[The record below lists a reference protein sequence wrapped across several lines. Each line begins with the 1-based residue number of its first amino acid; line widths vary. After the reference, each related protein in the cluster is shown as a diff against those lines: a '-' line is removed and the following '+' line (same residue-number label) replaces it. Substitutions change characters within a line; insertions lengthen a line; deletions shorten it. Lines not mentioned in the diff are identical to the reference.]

1 MTDSN
6 KAVTIAA
13 ELLFAALFFR
23 VLYHLVRRP
32 DPLQYRVTLIF
43 AAPTAIFLVD
53 VVNRLAPTPIMI
65 GPLKVTAF
73 YLPVLLLQPYLTMR
87 LIATL
92 RPVRRELTLA
102 ALAGFVLLGATL
114 LAVRAPSPMRAPLL
128 IVTMVFFAIAETVPG
143 LYLAGVARRRSG
155 SSRTRLWIAAGSTIA
170 FAGVVVLM
178 GLAAITAPYQ
188 PPPPAPQTTSP
199 VSPFSVAARVLAVA
213 CGAGYAAAF
222 LPPAWLRRMW
232 SAITLQNVTERLL
245 GAPATET
252 APQIWQRYAEMM
264 RAESAADAV
273 VVLARRS
280 DGQVDQIAYAGEVD
294 LPLSGFDVDDL
305 DELAGAVQPVP
316 LAAAPPFSRAA
327 RPVLA
332 THYADQG
339 AQGHLTTLGI
349 RLSPHQTGAVLLLHR
364 YRGLF
369 SEDDLRLLAD
379 FGGHASVLAERS
391 SVLAEQRRLAAE
403 QHRLSDE
410 LAVSVAQL
418 TAASQAKSD
427 FLANMSHELRTPLNA
442 IIGFSDLMRGEKP
455 VDDQR
460 TVPADWVDHIHNSGR
475 HLLGLINDILDLAKV
490 EAGRIDLHPAPLRI
504 DTAARE
510 LLTGLRP
517 LTDKKSLTVD
527 FRLPELTVRADALRF
542 RQILENLLSNSIK
555 FTPEGGTITLD
566 AGRFTDEDGQAMVT
580 LRVADTGVGIAEDDL
595 PRVFEEFQQVGDRAN
610 HQAGTGLG
618 LALARRLVQAH
629 GGDIT
634 ATSTLGVGSGFTIT
648 LPEATGNPAA
658 GDTVLAEPQDEARG
672 RILLI
677 EDDARSAELIR
688 TYLVKAGYRVEMAAN
703 GESGLHAARLNPPD
717 AVLLDVVLPGIDGW
731 AVIRELKRDGLLAS
745 IPVLFI
751 SVVDERHAGIAM
763 GAADFLVKPIA
774 DHQLVGS
781 LARHI
786 LTGPT
791 GQPTVLVV
799 DDDADSR
806 HSVEASLRDAGAEV
820 VSCADGREGLE
831 MSRHKHFDL
840 IVCDLRMPDLDGF
853 SLLSA
858 FNEDPANADVPV
870 VALASTTS
878 SHSEMSGKLLARAI
892 HGTEEWENLVA
903 MASGT
908 AAARRHDPDTVE
920 RGDR

>member
-1 MTDSN
+1 MTHSN
-6 KAVTIAA
+6 EAVTIAA
-13 ELLFAALFFR
+13 ELIFAALFLR
-23 VLYHLVRRP
+23 VLYHLVQRP
-32 DPLQYRVTLIF
+32 DPLQFRVTLIF
-43 AAPTAIFLVD
+43 AAPTTIFVVD
-53 VVNRLAPTPIMI
+53 AVDRLTPGVAMI
-65 GPLKVTAF
+65 GSLKVTAF
-73 YLPVLLLQPYLTMR
+73 YLPILLLQPYLTMR
-87 LIATL
+87 LIAKL

-102 ALAGFVLLGATL
+102 ALAGFLLLGATL
-114 LAVRAPSPMRAPLL
+114 LIVRPPSPMRDPVLVVA
-128 IVTMVFFAIAETVPG
+128 MAFFAIAETVPG
-143 LYLAGVARRRSG
+143 LYLAGAARKRSG
-155 SSRTRLWIAAGSTIA
+155 SSRIRLWIAAGSTIA

-178 GLAAITAPYQ
+178 GLAGITAPPT
-188 PPPPAPQTTSP
+188 PPPPAPPVALP
-199 VSPFSVAARVLAVA
+199 VSPFSVAARVLAVL

-232 SAITLQNVTERLL
+232 SAITLQNATERLL
-245 GAPATET
+245 DAPATET
-252 APQIWQRYAEMM
+252 WQQIWQRYAEMM

-273 VVLARRS
+273 AVLARRS
-280 DGQVDQIAYAGEVD
+280 DGVVDQIAYAGEAD
-294 LPLSGFDVDDL
+294 LPLAGFDVDDL
-305 DELAGAVQPVP
+305 NELIGAVQPVP
-316 LAAAPPFSRAA
+316 LTAA
-327 RPVLA
+327 RTAQPVLA

-339 AQGHLTTLGI
+339 ARGHLTTLGI
-349 RLSPHQTGAVLLLHR
+349 RLSPFQTGAILLLHR
-364 YRGLF
+364 HRGLF

-379 FGGHASVLAERS
+379 FGGHASVLAERG

-403 QHRLSDE
+403 QRRLSDE

-455 VDDQR
+455 IDDLR
-460 TVPADWVDHIHNSGR
+460 TVPADWVDHIHSSGR

-504 DTAARE
+504 DTSARE

-542 RQILENLLSNSIK
+542 RQILENLLSNAIK

-566 AGRFTDEDGQAMVT
+566 AGTFTDDDGRAMVT
-580 LRVADTGVGIAEDDL
+580 LCVADTGIGISADDL
-595 PRVFEEFQQVGDRAN
+595 PLVFEEFQQVGDRAH

-634 ATSTLGVGSGFTIT
+634 ATSTLGVGSRFTIT
-648 LPEATGNPAA
+648 LPDATENAA
-658 GDTVLAEPQDEARG
+658 TGDTVVVEPRARARG

-677 EDDARSAELIR
+677 EDDVRSAELIR
-688 TYLVKAGYRVEMAAN
+688 TYLVKAGYRVEMAAT
-703 GESGLHAARLNPPD
+703 GETGLHAARLNPPD

-731 AVIRELKRDGLLAS
+731 AVIRELKRDGLLSS

-751 SVVDERHAGIAM
+751 SVVDERHAGIAL
-763 GAADFLVKPIA
+763 GAADFLVKPVA

-781 LARHI
+781 LARHVFS
-786 LTGPT
+786 GPAE
-791 GQPTVLVV
+791 QPTVLVV
-799 DDDADSR
+799 DDDAESR
-806 HSVEASLRDAGAEV
+806 HSVEESLRDAGAEV
-820 VSCADGREGLE
+820 ISCADGREGLE
-831 MSRHKHFDL
+831 MSRRKHFDL

-870 VALASTTS
+870 VALASTVGG
-878 SHSEMSGKLLARAI
+878 HSEMTGKLLARAI
-892 HGTEEWENLVA
+892 HGTEEWDNLVA

-908 AAARRHDPDTVE
+908 AAARRQDTDTVE